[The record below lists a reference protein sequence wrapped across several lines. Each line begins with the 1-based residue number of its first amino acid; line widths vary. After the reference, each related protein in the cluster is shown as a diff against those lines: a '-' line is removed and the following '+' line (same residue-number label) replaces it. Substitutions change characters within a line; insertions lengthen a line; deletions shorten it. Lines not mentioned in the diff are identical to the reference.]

1 METTWVDEKAEPME
15 YATVGKMAV
24 YLVAKRDGSTVGS
37 SDLLMD
43 QPWVE
48 LMAELTEM
56 Q

>member
-1 METTWVDEKAEPME
+1 ME
-15 YATVGKMAV
+15 YATVEKMVV

-43 QPWVE
+43 QPWAE